1 MSPVFPASIYGE
13 IQTQNTL
20 FSIYK
25 NYLDNSNDI
34 WYDNFHIHKEV
45 IHMEQLQ
52 EEKLTIKEYVYRVA
66 AGVSNAVLVMLGIGL
81 LFETIGNF
89 IHWPAFHSIGTVAKL
104 LLAPAFGAGIA
115 YQLKGNT
122 LVIFSS
128 MVASTIGANAVYFTS
143 DAMQAMT
150 ATGHTLLQPASSGIF
165 VTGQPISAVLAGL
178 IAALVGK
185 WITGKTFLD
194 MVFIPFSSILVGG
207 IAGLGLAAVTT
218 PLLLQVSAF
227 MAKSVTVS
235 PILGSVVVSLVW
247 SVLLMTPASSAAL
260 AIALQLDPV
269 SSAAALIGCTAQ
281 FVGFTIMSWRENNL
295 GANISQGLIT
305 PKVQFPNL
313 TLHPQLVIPPFIAA
327 AICAP
332 IATVGFGFRSTYE
345 LAGLGLNSLIA
356 PLNILSTSTSEFL
369 VYMGVGVVLS
379 GVITFVVHV
388 VFRRMRW
395 TMKDDLRIEVQ

>member
-1 MSPVFPASIYGE
+1 MN
-13 IQTQNTL
+13 QT
-20 FSIYK
+20 Y
-25 NYLDNSNDI
+25 
-34 WYDNFHIHKEV
+34 
-45 IHMEQLQ
+45 

-89 IHWPAFHSIGTVAKL
+89 VHWPAFHAIGTIAKL

-115 YQLKGNT
+115 YQLRGNT
-122 LVIFSS
+122 LVIFSA

-143 DAMQAMT
+143 DAMQAIT
-150 ATGHTLLQPASSGIF
+150 ATGHIVMQPESSGIF

-194 MVFIPFSSILVGG
+194 MVFIPFLSILVGG
-207 IAGLGLAAVTT
+207 VAGLGLAAVTT

-227 MAKSVTVS
+227 MAKSITIN
-235 PILGSVVVSLVW
+235 PIIGSMVVSLVW
-247 SVLLMTPASSAAL
+247 SLLLMTPASSAAL
-260 AIALQLDPV
+260 AIALQLDPI

-281 FVGFTIMSWRENNL
+281 FVGFTVMSFRQNNL

-313 TLHPQLVIPPFIAA
+313 TLHPQLAIPPFIASI
-327 AICAP
+327 ICAP
-332 IATVGFGFRSTYE
+332 IATAGLGFRSTYE
-345 LAGLGLNSLIA
+345 LAGLG
-356 PLNILSTSTSEFL
+356 
-369 VYMGVGVVLS
+369 
-379 GVITFVVHV
+379 
-388 VFRRMRW
+388 
-395 TMKDDLRIEVQ
+395 